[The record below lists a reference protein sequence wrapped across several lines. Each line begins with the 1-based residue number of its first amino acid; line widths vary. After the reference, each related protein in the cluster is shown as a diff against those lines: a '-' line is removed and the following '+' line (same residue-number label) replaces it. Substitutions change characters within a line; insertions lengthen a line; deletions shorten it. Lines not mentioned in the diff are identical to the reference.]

1 MISLSQYGHYTLENV
16 AFHKFSKYCK
26 KNQENTR
33 VKSIYIYEYYIKNV
47 FKVTVKS
54 RA

>member
-1 MISLSQYGHYTLENV
+1 MVITPLKMSLFINFQSI
-16 AFHKFSKYCK
+16 AK

>member
-1 MISLSQYGHYTLENV
+1 MVITPLKMSLFINFQSI
-16 AFHKFSKYCK
+16 AK
-26 KNQENTR
+26 KIKKIQGLNL
-33 VKSIYIYEYYIKNV
+33 YIYKYEDYIKKNV